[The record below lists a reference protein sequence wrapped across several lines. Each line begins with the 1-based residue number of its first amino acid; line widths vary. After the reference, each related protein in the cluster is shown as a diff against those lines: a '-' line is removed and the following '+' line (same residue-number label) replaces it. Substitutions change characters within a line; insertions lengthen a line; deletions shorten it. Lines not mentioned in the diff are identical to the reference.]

1 MSHYIMRRMLAL
13 IPTLIFA
20 SVIVFATRSGERS
33 KDIMVASGAP
43 RGPVSEDVG
52 CTPERAELH
61 VENEF
66 STDKPETDHARGY
79 QSIRGS

>member
-1 MSHYIMRRMLAL
+1 MERRGGQRGEATLLAL
-13 IPTLIFA
+13 
-20 SVIVFATRSGERS
+20 GERLRS
-33 KDIMVASGAP
+33 ACFVVASGEP
-43 RGPVSEDVG
+43 GVPVSEDVG

-66 STDKPETDHARGY
+66 STEEPETDHARGY